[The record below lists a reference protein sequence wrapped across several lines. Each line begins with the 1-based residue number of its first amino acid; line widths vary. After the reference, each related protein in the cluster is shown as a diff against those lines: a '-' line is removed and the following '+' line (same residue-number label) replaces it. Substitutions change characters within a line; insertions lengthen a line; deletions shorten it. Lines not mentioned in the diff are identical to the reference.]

1 MIEYFLFIFLRRT
14 INAYR
19 LYAPSVLEQVLESHD
34 LEYQISENRVSE
46 KSCFRIKHSEKSCFR
61 IKLLEEACFRKSY
74 RT

>member
-1 MIEYFLFIFLRRT
+1 MIENFFCLFIFLRRT

-34 LEYQISENRVSE
+34 LEYQISE
-46 KSCFRIKHSEKSCFR
+46 KSCFRIKHSEKSCFK